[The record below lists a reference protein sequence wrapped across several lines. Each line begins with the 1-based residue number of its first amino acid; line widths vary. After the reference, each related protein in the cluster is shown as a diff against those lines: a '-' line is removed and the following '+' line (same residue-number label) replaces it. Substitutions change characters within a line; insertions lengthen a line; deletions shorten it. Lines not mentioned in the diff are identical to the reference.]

1 MGFALIIASY
11 FSVAFVQTA
20 IYISKKLLV
29 KSKTYIYIT
38 YYNKPFGTRKQPSQL
53 KDFLLSL
60 LFIFN
65 AKHFEYIIC
74 IMKIVFIAT
83 H

>member
-29 KSKTYIYIT
+29 KSKTYIYIA
-38 YYNKPFGTRKQPSQL
+38 YYNKPFGTRK
-53 KDFLLSL
+53 SL
-60 LFIFN
+60 LQSVCILDRYVEILYDFVLRFFSLECFI
-65 AKHFEYIIC
+65 
-74 IMKIVFIAT
+74 V
-83 H
+83 